1 MEKEVANLGCPTGIF
16 GVIQRLS
23 AGNSAEDL
31 GGRGSVRAGRP
42 GSVAVHSAN
51 LIWLFVLVENL
62 NSEPTRSI
70 KVERPRS
77 MLS

>member
-1 MEKEVANLGCPTGIF
+1 MEKEVANLVAQPAF
-16 GVIQRLS
+16 SGVIQRFS

-42 GSVAVHSAN
+42 GSVAVHNAN

-62 NSEPTRSI
+62 DSEATRSI